1 MIKRV
6 CTLIVAGIM
15 VFGVGLA
22 FAQAQEKHRGLW
34 WRSADLAHDLQLT
47 EGEIEQLE
55 QSFEASRLKMT
66 QSKNQVESEQ
76 VKLQTLLERR
86 DFDEDAIMAQHE
98 RLEKARSELARERFA
113 FFVEVRKIVGHERFQ
128 RLLEIRAV
136 KTRERRHR

>member
-1 MIKRV
+1 MLKRV
-6 CTLIVAGIM
+6 CAMIVAGIL
-15 VFGVGLA
+15 VCGVGLA
-22 FAQAQEKHRGLW
+22 FARAQEEHRGLW
-34 WRSADLAHDLQLT
+34 WRAADLAHDLQLT
-47 EGEIEQLE
+47 EDEIEQLE

-76 VKLQTLLERR
+76 VRLQTLLERR
-86 DFDEDAIMAQHE
+86 DFDEAAVMAQHQ

-128 RLLEIRAV
+128 QLLEIRAA